1 MNAAT
6 FAKRRQRILDAAT
19 KLFTEIDYHSV
30 HMDAVATAAGVGKP
44 TLYRYFETKEAL
56 FFAALEQSLTQLA
69 DDIQRFCTGSAETC
83 LRQAIGLIFERIGR
97 LAPALRAI
105 EGQGASLKERRRD
118 TLRAGFRH
126 LRQQIARLLDEG
138 VEQGEFK
145 AIDTELAALAI
156 VGAVRMTAIVG
167 ASKLK
172 GAEVVADLVLQGLV
186 HDGRSSRQ
194 TEPSKLDLT
203 AGAIA

>member
-69 DDIQRFCTGSAETC
+69 EDIQRFCAGSAETC

-105 EGQGASLKERRRD
+105 EGQGAALKERRRD

-126 LRQQIARLLDEG
+126 LREQIARLLDEG
-138 VEQGEFK
+138 VERGELK

-167 ASKLK
+167 ASKRK
-172 GAEVVADLVLQGLV
+172 GADVVADLVLQGLA
-186 HDGRSSRQ
+186 HDGRPFRQ
-194 TEPSKLDLT
+194 TDPSKLDLT

>member
-6 FAKRRQRILDAAT
+6 AAKRRQRILDAAT
-19 KLFTEIDYHSV
+19 KVFTEIDYHSV

-69 DDIQRFCTGSAETC
+69 EDIQRFCAGSAETC

-105 EGQGASLKERRRD
+105 EGQGAAFKERRRD

-126 LRQQIARLLDEG
+126 LREQIARLLDEG
-138 VEQGEFK
+138 VERGELK

-167 ASKLK
+167 ASKRK
-172 GAEVVADLVLQGLV
+172 GADVVADLVLQGLV
-186 HDGRSSRQ
+186 HDGRSFRQ
-194 TEPSKLDLT
+194 TDPSKLDLT